1 MAETRKVASKKWS
14 NWGGKRAGAGRKP
27 GPEYGNQKITTVVLT
42 NDTIE
47 DFRRLGGSAWLREQI
62 RSRALFDR
70 MMPAD
75 AQRLFKTAENKDVR
89 EETGM
94 PAELGGNTYIFRP
107 LGFGCPYVGFEND
120 DTLLVDTSLEARIN
134 DIVVIRSSD
143 RFLIGRLTDI
153 APVRLIVGENNIA
166 KEIVFADGE
175 TAEITGVVTLAVKS
189 LRQTQPK

>member
-47 DFRRLGGSAWLREQI
+47 EFRRLGGSAWLREQI

-70 MMPAD
+70 MMPAE
-75 AQRLFKTAENKDVR
+75 AQKLFNSAEEKTGAE
-89 EETGM
+89 EAALPTALTES
-94 PAELGGNTYIFRP
+94 TYIFRP
-107 LGFGCPYVGFEND
+107 LGFGCPYVGFDND

-134 DIVVIRSSD
+134 DIVVLRSTE
-143 RFLIGRLTDI
+143 RFLIGKLTDT
-153 APVRLIVGENNIA
+153 APVKLIVGENNIA
-166 KEIVFADGE
+166 KEIVFSEGE
-175 TAEITGVVTLAVKS
+175 TPETVGVVTLTVKS
-189 LRQTQPK
+189 LRKS

>member
-47 DFRRLGGSAWLREQI
+47 EFRRLGGSAWLREQI

-75 AQRLFKTAENKDVR
+75 AQKLFSSAEEKSSGDASALPTALTES
-89 EETGM
+89 
-94 PAELGGNTYIFRP
+94 TYIFRP
-107 LGFGCPYVGFEND
+107 LGFGCPYVGFDND
-120 DTLLVDTSLEARIN
+120 DTLLVDTALEPRIN
-134 DIVVIRSSD
+134 DIVVLRSTD
-143 RFLIGRLTDI
+143 RFLIGKLTDT
-153 APVRLIVGENNIA
+153 APVKLIVGENNIA
-166 KEIVFADGE
+166 KEIVFSEGDTPE
-175 TAEITGVVTLAVKS
+175 TVGVVTLTVKS
-189 LRQTQPK
+189 LRKS